1 MFITILVLVNLQH
14 ENSKYLFRI
23 NKPEDPV
30 KGKVNLEKYCNETQS
45 WLSEIAQLLHVPGH
59 SDWAF
64 SAMKAVLHT
73 LRDRTTVEEVFHL
86 SAQLPVLIR
95 GIYLEG
101 YKPSG
106 KPEKM
111 NAEEFVREI
120 KNRMGPS
127 TEVQAPDAIRAVF
140 TVLYEKIS
148 PGEMEDIK
156 GSMPKDI
163 QRLWHKMVQTENKL

>member
-1 MFITILVLVNLQH
+1 MSEKI
-14 ENSKYLFRI
+14 
-23 NKPEDPV
+23 
-30 KGKVNLEKYCNETQS
+30 NLEKYCNEAQS
-45 WLSEIAQLLHVPGH
+45 WLSNIADYMHTPGRT
-59 SDWAF
+59 DWAF
-64 SAMKAVLHT
+64 NVLKAVLHT

-111 NAEEFVREI
+111 NAEEFVRQI
-120 KNRMGPS
+120 RNRMGPAIDIPA
-127 TEVQAPDAIRAVF
+127 TDATRAVF
-140 TVLYEKIS
+140 TILYEKTS
-148 PGEMEDIK
+148 PGEMDDIK

-163 QRLWHKMVQTENKL
+163 QRLWDNLVQTENKV

>member
-1 MFITILVLVNLQH
+1 MRDKI
-14 ENSKYLFRI
+14 
-23 NKPEDPV
+23 
-30 KGKVNLEKYCNETQS
+30 NLEKYCNETQS
-45 WLSEIAQLLHVPGH
+45 WVSGIAVQMHMPGRN
-59 SDWAF
+59 DWALNVL
-64 SAMKAVLHT
+64 KAVLHT

-111 NAEEFVREI
+111 NAEEFVKQI

-127 TEVQAPDAIRAVF
+127 VDVPVQDALRAVF
-140 TVLYEKIS
+140 TILYEKTS

-163 QRLWHKMVQTENKL
+163 QRLWDNLVQSENKV

>member
-1 MFITILVLVNLQH
+1 MRDKI
-14 ENSKYLFRI
+14 
-23 NKPEDPV
+23 
-30 KGKVNLEKYCNETQS
+30 NLEKYCNETQS
-45 WLSEIAQLLHVPGH
+45 WVSGIAVQMHMPGRN
-59 SDWAF
+59 DWALNVL
-64 SAMKAVLHT
+64 KAVLHT

-111 NAEEFVREI
+111 NAEEFVKQI

-127 TEVQAPDAIRAVF
+127 VDVPVQDALRAVL
-140 TVLYEKIS
+140 TILYEKTS

-163 QRLWHKMVQTENKL
+163 QRLWDNLVQSENKV

>member
-45 WLSEIAQLLHVPGH
+45 WLSEIAQLLHVPGR

-73 LRDRTTVEEVFHL
+73 LRDRTTLEEEFHL

-127 TEVQAPDAIRAVF
+127 TEVQAHDAIRAVF